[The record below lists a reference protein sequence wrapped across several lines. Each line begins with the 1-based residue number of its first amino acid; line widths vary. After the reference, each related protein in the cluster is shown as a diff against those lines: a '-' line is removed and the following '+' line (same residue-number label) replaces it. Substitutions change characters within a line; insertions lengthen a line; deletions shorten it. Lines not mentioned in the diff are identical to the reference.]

1 MRFISSFLA
10 RAFLICCLLQLAKA
24 SLRIVKT
31 NETFEDR
38 HASFGGRLP
47 SDGFIGKVLA
57 IGALDG
63 GSGMSETGCSPNDAI
78 HSGLFSEDESWIAL
92 IMRGNCSFIQ
102 KVRSMQKSGFKA
114 VVVGNELPSGL
125 VTMYAEGDTSDVIIP
140 SVFIGH
146 RDFVKLYNMS
156 ASSETPLEIELKAG
170 DFLRPLIDVIIV
182 TILSPSLMIF
192 FVYIV
197 WRVRQHQI
205 RKAQLA
211 PIKMVKTMPTKVF
224 YLSKRKGNEPEECA
238 ICLDDYADGDELRIL
253 PCRHEFHIPCIGNLY
268 FRSYTWHK

>member
-57 IGALDG
+57 IGALAG

-114 VVVGNELPSGL
+114 VVVGMNFLL
-125 VTMYAEGDTSDVIIP
+125 V
-140 SVFIGH
+140 
-146 RDFVKLYNMS
+146 
-156 ASSETPLEIELKAG
+156 
-170 DFLRPLIDVIIV
+170 
-182 TILSPSLMIF
+182 
-192 FVYIV
+192 
-197 WRVRQHQI
+197 
-205 RKAQLA
+205 
-211 PIKMVKTMPTKVF
+211 
-224 YLSKRKGNEPEECA
+224 
-238 ICLDDYADGDELRIL
+238 
-253 PCRHEFHIPCIGNLY
+253 
-268 FRSYTWHK
+268 